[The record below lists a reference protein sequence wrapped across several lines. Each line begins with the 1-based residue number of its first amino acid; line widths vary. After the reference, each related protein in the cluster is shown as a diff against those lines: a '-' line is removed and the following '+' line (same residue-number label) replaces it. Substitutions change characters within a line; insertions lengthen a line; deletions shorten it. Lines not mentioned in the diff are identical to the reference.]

1 MFHFTIFFKK
11 NFHTKKE
18 VPYQGF
24 FLLLQPMAEYSS
36 ILLENAV
43 EALSKLPGIG
53 KKTALRLALH
63 LLGEETLLTEQLADA
78 LLKMKHNIMLCERC
92 HNISDTPVCSIC
104 GNPRRDEN
112 TLCVVSDMRDV
123 LAIER
128 TASYNGLYHVL
139 GGVISPIEGIAPND
153 LKLAELVERTHQ
165 EDIREIILALPATI
179 EGDTTN
185 FYLYRQLHDF
195 KGKISVIAKGI
206 AVGDTLEY
214 VDEITLGRSIQNRIA
229 FSS

>member
-1 MFHFTIFFKK
+1 
-11 NFHTKKE
+11 
-18 VPYQGF
+18 
-24 FLLLQPMAEYSS
+24 MAEYSS

-43 EALSKLPGIG
+43 ESLSKLPGIG

-63 LLGEETLLTEQLADA
+63 LLNSDDLETEQLADS

-92 HNISDTPVCSIC
+92 YNISDTRCYNISDTKVCSIC

-112 TLCVVSDMRDV
+112 TLCVVADMRDV

-139 GGVISPIEGIAPND
+139 GGVISPIEGISPND
-153 LKLAELVERTHQ
+153 LKIAQLVQRTQ
-165 EDIREIILALPATI
+165 KEDIKEIILALPATI

-185 FYLYRQLHDF
+185 FYIFRQLNDF
-195 KGKISVIAKGI
+195 KGKISVISKGI
-206 AVGDTLEY
+206 AVGDALEY
-214 VDEITLGRSIQNRIA
+214 VDEVTLGRSIQNRIP
-229 FSS
+229 FNQK